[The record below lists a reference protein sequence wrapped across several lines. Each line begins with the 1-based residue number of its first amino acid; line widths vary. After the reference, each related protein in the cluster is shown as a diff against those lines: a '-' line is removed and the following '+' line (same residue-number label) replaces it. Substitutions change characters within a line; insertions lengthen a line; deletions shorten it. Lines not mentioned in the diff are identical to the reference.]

1 MEISN
6 NLYAILSACFVS
18 ALSFVGVFLLYF
30 KSGKLNGILNLL
42 ICFAIGTLL
51 GNAFFQLIPESYF
64 HIESANMASWLILGG
79 FFVFF
84 IMEQLLH
91 IKHNHGSKKAIK
103 PYGYLSLYAD
113 GIHNFV
119 DGILIGATWMF
130 SPELGMATTLGIILH
145 EIPQEISDFGILLR
159 AGFSKRKAL
168 LFNFI
173 SACTA
178 ILGTVIT
185 LWIGTEFS
193 QFSIFMLPIA
203 AGGFIYL
210 ATGCLIPEILNNI
223 TRKNIVINII
233 CILLGLIFIF
243 YLGLQHGHSH

>member
-6 NLYAILSACFVS
+6 AFYAILSACLVS
-18 ALSFVGVFLLYF
+18 ALSFIGIFLLFF
-30 KSGKLNGILNLL
+30 KLDKMNVILNLL
-42 ICFAIGTLL
+42 MCFAIGTLL

-64 HIESANMASWLILGG
+64 HIESARTTSWLILGG

-84 IMEQLLH
+84 IIEQTLH
-91 IKHNHGSKKAIK
+91 ISHGNRKTIK

-130 SPELGMATTLGIILH
+130 SHELGLATTLAIILH
-145 EIPQEISDFGILLR
+145 EIPQEISDFGILIR
-159 AGFSKRKAL
+159 AGFNKRKAL

-178 ILGTVIT
+178 ILGTAIT
-185 LWIGTEFS
+185 LWIG
-193 QFSIFMLPIA
+193 QQVNHFSIYMLPVA

-210 ATGCLIPEILNNI
+210 ATGCLIPEILQGPNKNNLWKYSFI
-223 TRKNIVINII
+223 
-233 CILLGLIFIF
+233 ILLGLFF
-243 YLGLQHGHSH
+243 MYYLTLHNGHSH

>member
-1 MEISN
+1 MEIYN
-6 NLYAILSACFVS
+6 ALYAILSACFVS

-30 KSGKLNGILNLL
+30 KSNKLSRILNLL

-51 GNAFFQLIPESYF
+51 GNAFFQLVPESYF
-64 HIESANMASWLILGG
+64 HMESPGTTSWLILGG

-84 IMEQLLH
+84 VMEQLLH
-91 IKHNHGSKKAIK
+91 IRHGNKKTIK

-130 SPELGMATTLGIILH
+130 SPELGLATTLGIILH

-159 AGFSKRKAL
+159 AGFNKRKAL

-185 LWIGTEFS
+185 LWIGVKFS
-193 QFSIFMLPIA
+193 QFSIYMLPIA

-210 ATGCLIPEILNNI
+210 ATGCLIPEILRDTTKKNLVV
-223 TRKNIVINII
+223 NIVF
-233 CILLGLIFIF
+233 ILLGLGFI
-243 YLGLQHGHSH
+243 YYIGLQNGHNH

>member
-1 MEISN
+1 M
-6 NLYAILSACFVS
+6 
-18 ALSFVGVFLLYF
+18 
-30 KSGKLNGILNLL
+30 NLL
-42 ICFAIGTLL
+42 ICFAIGTLI
-51 GNAFFQLIPESYF
+51 GNAFFQLVPESYF
-64 HIESANMASWLILGG
+64 HMESPGTTSWLILGG

-84 IMEQLLH
+84 VMEQLLH
-91 IKHNHGSKKAIK
+91 IRHGNKKTIK

-130 SPELGMATTLGIILH
+130 SPELGLATTLGIILH

-159 AGFSKRKAL
+159 AGFNKRKAL

-185 LWIGTEFS
+185 LWIGVKFS
-193 QFSIFMLPIA
+193 QFSIYMLPIA

-210 ATGCLIPEILNNI
+210 ATGCLIPEILRDTTKKNLVV
-223 TRKNIVINII
+223 NIVF
-233 CILLGLIFIF
+233 ILLGLGFI
-243 YLGLQHGHSH
+243 YYIGLQNGHNH

>member
-1 MEISN
+1 MEIN
-6 NLYAILSACFVS
+6 NALYAILSVCFVS
-18 ALSFVGVFLLYF
+18 ILSFIGVFFLYF
-30 KSGKLNGILNLL
+30 KSNKLSGILNLL

-51 GNAFFQLIPESYF
+51 GNAFFQLVPESYF
-64 HIESANMASWLILGG
+64 HMESAAITSWFILGG

-84 IMEQLLH
+84 VMEQLLH
-91 IKHNHGSKKAIK
+91 INHGNKKTIK

-130 SPELGMATTLGIILH
+130 SPELGLATTLGIILH

-159 AGFSKRKAL
+159 AGFNKRKAL

-178 ILGTVIT
+178 ILGTAIA
-185 LWIGTEFS
+185 LWIGT
-193 QFSIFMLPIA
+193 QIAHFSIYMLPVV

-210 ATGCLIPEILNNI
+210 ATGCLIPEILRD
-223 TRKNIVINII
+223 TTKKNLAVNII
-233 CILLGLIFIF
+233 FILSGLAFI
-243 YLGLQHGHSH
+243 YYIGLQNGHSH

>member
-1 MEISN
+1 MEIN
-6 NLYAILSACFVS
+6 NALYAILSACFVS
-18 ALSFVGVFLLYF
+18 TLSFVGVFLLYF
-30 KSGKLNGILNLL
+30 KSDKLSGILNLL

-51 GNAFFQLIPESYF
+51 GNAFFQLVPESYF
-64 HIESANMASWLILGG
+64 HMESARLTSWLILGG

-84 IMEQLLH
+84 VIEQLLH
-91 IKHNHGSKKAIK
+91 INHENKRAFK
-103 PYGYLSLYAD
+103 PYAYLSLYAD
-113 GIHNFV
+113 GLHNFV

-130 SPELGMATTLGIILH
+130 SPELGIATTIGIILH

-185 LWIGTEFS
+185 LWIGKEFS
-193 QFSIFMLPIA
+193 QFSIYMLPIA

-210 ATGCLIPEILNNI
+210 ATGCLIPEIVRDTTKKNLAV
-223 TRKNIVINII
+223 NIVF
-233 CILLGLIFIF
+233 ILLGLAFI
-243 YLGLQHGHSH
+243 YYIGIQNGHSH

>member
-1 MEISN
+1 MEIN
-6 NLYAILSACFVS
+6 NALYAILSACLVS
-18 ALSFVGVFLLYF
+18 ILSFVGVFLLYF
-30 KSGKLNGILNLL
+30 KSDKLSGILNLL

-51 GNAFFQLIPESYF
+51 GNAFFQLVPESYF
-64 HIESANMASWLILGG
+64 HMESPGTTSWLILGG

-84 IMEQLLH
+84 VMEQLLH
-91 IKHNHGSKKAIK
+91 IRHGNKKTIK

-119 DGILIGATWMF
+119 DGILIGVTWMF
-130 SPELGMATTLGIILH
+130 SPELGLATTLGIILH

-159 AGFSKRKAL
+159 AGFNKRKAL

-178 ILGTVIT
+178 ILGTAIA
-185 LWIGTEFS
+185 LWIGTQS
-193 QFSIFMLPIA
+193 AHLYIYMLPVA

-210 ATGCLIPEILNNI
+210 ATGCLIPEILRD
-223 TRKNIVINII
+223 TTKKNLAVNII
-233 CILLGLIFIF
+233 FILSGLAFI
-243 YLGLQHGHSH
+243 YYIGLQNGHSH

>member
-1 MEISN
+1 MEIN
-6 NLYAILSACFVS
+6 NILFAILSALFVS
-18 ALSFVGVFLLYF
+18 ALSLIGIFILYF
-30 KSGKLNGILNLL
+30 KSDKLDSILNLL
-42 ICFAIGTLL
+42 IYFAIGTLL
-51 GNAFFQLIPESYF
+51 GNAFFQLIPEAFF
-64 HIESANMASWLILGG
+64 HMGSASITSWLILGG
-79 FFVFF
+79 FFMFF

-91 IKHNHGSKKAIK
+91 ISHKKKKTIK

-130 SPELGMATTLGIILH
+130 SPELGIATTLGIILH

-159 AGFSKRKAL
+159 AGFNKRKAL

-178 ILGTVIT
+178 ILGTAIA
-185 LWIGTEFS
+185 LWIGTQVS
-193 QFSIFMLPIA
+193 LFSIYMLPIA

-210 ATGCLIPEILNNI
+210 ATCCLIPEVIRNV
-223 TRKNIVINII
+223 TKKNLVLNII
-233 CILLGLIFIF
+233 FILLGLTFI
-243 YLGLQHGHSH
+243 YCIGLQNGHIH

>member
-1 MEISN
+1 MEIN
-6 NLYAILSACFVS
+6 NALYAILSACLVS
-18 ALSFVGVFLLYF
+18 ILSFVGVFLLYF
-30 KSGKLNGILNLL
+30 KSDKLSGILNLL

-51 GNAFFQLIPESYF
+51 GNAFFQLVPESYF
-64 HIESANMASWLILGG
+64 HMESAAITSWFILGG
-79 FFVFF
+79 FLVFF
-84 IMEQLLH
+84 VMEQLIH
-91 IKHNHGSKKAIK
+91 INHANKKTIK

-130 SPELGMATTLGIILH
+130 SPELGLATTLGIILH

-159 AGFSKRKAL
+159 AGFNKRKAL

-178 ILGTVIT
+178 ILGTAIA
-185 LWIGTEFS
+185 LWIGT
-193 QFSIFMLPIA
+193 QIAHFSIYMLPVA

-210 ATGCLIPEILNNI
+210 ATGCLIPEILRD
-223 TRKNIVINII
+223 TTKKNLAVNII
-233 CILLGLIFIF
+233 FILSGLAFI
-243 YLGLQHGHSH
+243 YYIGLQNGHSH

>member
-1 MEISN
+1 MEIN
-6 NLYAILSACFVS
+6 NALYAILSACFVS
-18 ALSFVGVFLLYF
+18 TLSFVGVFLLYF
-30 KSGKLNGILNLL
+30 KSNKLSGILNLL

-64 HIESANMASWLILGG
+64 HMESARLTSWLILGG

-84 IMEQLLH
+84 VMEQLLH
-91 IKHNHGSKKAIK
+91 ISHGNKKTTK

-130 SPELGMATTLGIILH
+130 SPELGLATTLGIILH

-159 AGFSKRKAL
+159 AGFNKRKAL

-185 LWIGTEFS
+185 LWIGVEFS
-193 QFSIFMLPIA
+193 QISIYMLPIA

-210 ATGCLIPEILNNI
+210 ATGCLVPEILRDTTKKNLVV
-223 TRKNIVINII
+223 NIVF
-233 CILLGLIFIF
+233 ILLGLGFI
-243 YLGLQHGHSH
+243 YYIGLQNGHSH

>member
-1 MEISN
+1 MEIN
-6 NLYAILSACFVS
+6 NTLCAILSACFVS
-18 ALSFVGVFLLYF
+18 ALSFIGVFLLYF
-30 KSGKLNGILNLL
+30 KSNKLSGILNIL

-64 HIESANMASWLILGG
+64 HMESANLTSWLILGG

-84 IMEQLLH
+84 IIEQLLH
-91 IKHNHGSKKAIK
+91 INHENKKTIK

-113 GIHNFV
+113 GLHNFV

-145 EIPQEISDFGILLR
+145 EIPQEISDFGVLLR

-168 LFNFI
+168 FFNFI

-178 ILGTVIT
+178 ILGTVT
-185 LWIGTEFS
+185 ALLIGTHNS
-193 QFSIFMLPIA
+193 HFSIYMLPVA

-210 ATGCLIPEILNNI
+210 ATGCLIPEIVRDTTKKNLFI
-223 TRKNIVINII
+223 NIVF
-233 CILLGLIFIF
+233 ILLGLVFIY
-243 YLGLQHGHSH
+243 YLGLQNGHSH

>member
-1 MEISN
+1 MEIN
-6 NLYAILSACFVS
+6 NALYALLSACFMS
-18 ALSFVGVFLLYF
+18 TLSFVGVFLLYF
-30 KSGKLNGILNLL
+30 KSDKLSGILNLL

-51 GNAFFQLIPESYF
+51 GNAFFQLVPESYF
-64 HIESANMASWLILGG
+64 HMESAAITSWFILGG

-84 IMEQLLH
+84 VMEQLLH
-91 IKHNHGSKKAIK
+91 IYHGNKKTIK

-119 DGILIGATWMF
+119 DGVLIGATWMF
-130 SPELGMATTLGIILH
+130 SPELGLATTLGIISH

-159 AGFSKRKAL
+159 AGFNKRKAL

-178 ILGTVIT
+178 ILGTVIA
-185 LWIGTEFS
+185 LWIGNQVG
-193 QFSIFMLPIA
+193 QFSIYMLPIA

-210 ATGCLIPEILNNI
+210 ATGCLIPEILRD
-223 TRKNIVINII
+223 TTKKNLVINIVF
-233 CILLGLIFIF
+233 ILLGLGFI
-243 YLGLQHGHSH
+243 YYIGLQNGHSH